1 MIGPEEM
8 IAKKLYEHWR
18 RFDRG
23 PYLGWEEASPELKR
37 VFREKAEVAFG
48 AYLKWDELM
57 QSE

>member
-1 MIGPEEM
+1 MSPIDMIS
-8 IAKKLYEHWR
+8 KRLYEHWR

-23 PYLGWEEASPELKR
+23 PYLGWEDASPELRR
-37 VFREKAEVAFG
+37 VFLEKGEVALD